1 MKQSLNEKVFN
12 DLHQKIKTNYYKEG
26 EKLPTEKELQHHYG
40 MSRAP
45 IRQALGRLQSE
56 GFIERKPGIG
66 SVVTRDIHKTVWPS
80 VGGFSTN
87 LGVKWKDLTCT
98 TIEVVDIVG
107 EEEVIGRLKA
117 VEEDRLTRVK
127 RVRFDRG
134 IPVFL
139 LNNYYKNIDTAK
151 IKETGEILNMRQF
164 ANKVLGLELVY
175 VTEDIRSVRAETHTS
190 HYLQV
195 PLGHP
200 LLEIKR
206 TSYNRNYEPVEY
218 VVYYVN
224 SEKWPY
230 SVSYGPMEEGGMTD
244 DQTIS

>member
-26 EKLPTEKELQHHYG
+26 EKLPTEKELQQHYG

-66 SVVTRDIHKTVWPS
+66 SVVIRDVNKTVWPS

-87 LGVKWKDLTCT
+87 LGVKWKDLRCM
-98 TIEVVDIVG
+98 TIEVVNIVA
-107 EEEVIGRLKA
+107 ELDVIEKLKPT
-117 VEEDRLTRVK
+117 EDDQLTRVK
-127 RVRFDRG
+127 RVRFDQDV
-134 IPVFL
+134 PVFL
-139 LNNYYKNIDTAK
+139 LNNYYKNVDKNK
-151 IKETGEILNMRQF
+151 IKEAGEILNMRQF
-164 ANKVLGLELVY
+164 ANKVLGLDLVY
-175 VTEDIRSVRAETHTS
+175 VNEQIRSVRAEEHTS

-206 TSYNRNYEPVEY
+206 TSYNLHYEPVEY

-230 SVSYGPMEEGGMTD
+230 SVSYGPMEEGGMKD
-244 DQTIS
+244 D